1 MVLIKYQEYKI
12 KKKAAEEEFMPKW
25 VSPFKALQLAGP
37 VAAKLELPPVWKTH
51 PVFHVSL
58 LKPYYS
64 NGTVQPPQPLD
75 YIDGDPVYKVDKLL
89 YVRIAKNGKRRETQ
103 YLIRWDGLGPEHDTW
118 EPCHNISDDLIHD
131 YKQSARTHPT

>member
-1 MVLIKYQEYKI
+1 
-12 KKKAAEEEFMPKW
+12 MPKW

-37 VAAKLELPPVWKTH
+37 VATKLKLPPVWKTH

-75 YIDGDPVYKVDKLL
+75 YIDGDPVYKVDKILN
-89 YVRIAKNGKRRETQ
+89 VRIAKNGKRRETQ
-103 YLIRWDGLGPEHDTW
+103 YLIRWDGFGPEHDTW
-118 EPCHNISDDLIHD
+118 EPCHNILDDLIHD
-131 YKQSARTHPT
+131 YKRSARTHPT